1 MLKNVLNRHV
11 SLSENYYTIFKKS
24 MKTSIGDIIHTE
36 TLYMNVNFLYFQ
48 NHPLFHGHIFEAWVF

>member
-1 MLKNVLNRHV
+1 
-11 SLSENYYTIFKKS
+11 

-36 TLYMNVNFLYFQ
+36 TLYNVNFLYFQ